1 MLRAW
6 VVPAVVGAI
15 VLVEGEIVATTGRTE
30 EFTRLPRRFQLADMV
45 QYRERHERV
54 RIHVVVADFSVAARF
69 FLELARRDLINKN
82 P

>member
-1 MLRAW
+1 MPVRRI
-6 VVPAVVGAI
+6 VPAVVAA
-15 VLVEGEIVATTGRTE
+15 VVFVEGKIVATTGRTE

-69 FLELARRDLINKN
+69 LLELARRDLINKT